1 MHLQVYRLLWTPFFG
16 LPRVRCAGTL
26 ASVSG
31 RVVSTG
37 VCSTGGK
44 VNCPVAVRRDMLG
57 TEAEN

>member
-1 MHLQVYRLLWTPFFG
+1 MHLQVYRCMLTGFFG
-16 LPRVRCAGTL
+16 RPRARCAGTL
-26 ASVSG
+26 SSVVG
-31 RVVSTG
+31 RVVGTG